1 MENEKWM
8 DLHPKKRHFILGSFV
23 DGMIYHPECVDDALN
38 LLFTWE
44 KKGLLKSII
53 LPDENIYF
61 QDETIVDS
69 YDQDE
74 SDNMCTLCN
83 GTGEG
88 CNPDLICRSCNGSGV
103 DIRKNDDYEE

>member
-1 MENEKWM
+1 MTNEKWM
-8 DLHPKKRHFILGSFV
+8 DIPSKKRHFILGSIV
-23 DGMIYHPECVDDALN
+23 DGMVYHPECVDDVLN

-53 LPDENIYF
+53 LPDEHIYF

-69 YDQDE
+69 YDQEPD
-74 SDNMCTLCN
+74 SMCSFCN

-88 CNPDLICRSCNGSGV
+88 SNPDLICAFCSGSGA
-103 DIRKNDDYEE
+103 IIPINDEYED

>member
-1 MENEKWM
+1 M
-8 DLHPKKRHFILGSFV
+8 LGSIV
-23 DGMIYHPECVDDALN
+23 DGMVYHPECVEDILN

-53 LPDENIYF
+53 LPDEHIYF
-61 QDETIVDS
+61 LDETIIDS

-74 SDNMCTLCN
+74 PDNMCSLCN

-88 CNPDLICRSCNGSGV
+88 ANPDLICMSCGGSGA
-103 DIRKNDDYEE
+103 IGKINYDYED